1 MKQIIRTAARHPRVV
16 LALLALATILFASQL
31 PNVQVQISAEAMLKK
46 QSPAWQ
52 HFLVAEQTFGSEDI
66 VIVVARDPQLFDND
80 SLTAVRH
87 LMETLEALPFVTH
100 TMSLFD
106 VPYLRNVDGFVHT
119 RPYLDELPMTPEAAA
134 RVKADAIRNPLVRD
148 NLISNDGRTL
158 AINVFLDR
166 DSDDTSFDRM
176 ATAAIEQAIGTSR
189 AQLEEVFQ
197 VGMSTIRSD
206 MTERIRSDQRI
217 FLPLAVLVLLLT
229 LAFTLRRVTAALLP
243 FCTAGLSVIWTLG
256 FLGVMGIPINIMTSI
271 VPALVV
277 VIGST
282 EDIHLLAEYAAGIRA
297 GQGRPAAID
306 RMADNM
312 GLAVLLTFVTTYVGF
327 LSIALND
334 IELLQQ
340 FGLVASTGL
349 LFNFIITVLLVPV
362 ILSRFGHR
370 RLAKPHARAGLSPFQ
385 RLAIG
390 LMLRL
395 RRHRNLVFAAAAVLT
410 IGALLAATQLR
421 IDNSFLDYLDE
432 DAPLRVNAQ
441 RLHSEL
447 SGMHAFSIV
456 VDADIENTFLQVNY
470 LEQLRTIQRL
480 VDDAQ
485 VFDRSFSFADFV
497 VLLNSVMESDDDMVL
512 DLPES
517 DDVVREYMLF
527 IKAESVA
534 NYVSSDFSMARILV
548 RHNITSSD
556 RLNRAVTIL
565 QERIASS
572 VDPALQVEI
581 TGKSLLSD
589 QAVEDMAYGQ
599 LKSLLLIS
607 IVIVCLVSLL
617 FVSLR
622 AGIIALLPNLLPVA
636 MLFGLM
642 ALFGIPL
649 NAGTSMIAAI
659 ALGICVD
666 ATMHVMS
673 RFHEELK
680 VHISRRAAL
689 CSVLKAEADPIFA
702 TSIALAA
709 GFLVFATSSFQPVVH
724 VGVLSAVVILV
735 AVLATFVL
743 TPLLLGTSRLLTVWD
758 ILSYRIQDRALRNSP
773 LFAGMYVWQ
782 IKKLLLASDIR
793 RFAAGD
799 RIIAQGATGGEMFL
813 LLDGVVEA
821 RKRQPDGSVE
831 PRRRIDVG
839 ELFGEVAPLSGGVR
853 TADVVAIEDCKAL
866 VLSWRRI
873 ERLTHLHPVLA
884 FRLFRNLTR
893 IIGKRL
899 TQTREYT
906 TGEPESPPD
915 SADARR

>member
-1 MKQIIRTAARHPRVV
+1 MKQLIRSAARHPRLV
-16 LALLALATILFASQL
+16 LILLAVFTTLFASQL
-31 PNVQVQISAEAMLKK
+31 PSLRVQISAEAMLKK
-46 QSPAWQ
+46 QSPAWRN
-52 HFLVAEQTFGSEDI
+52 FLAAEETFGSEDAA
-66 VIVVARDPQLFDND
+66 VVVVQDPDLFDND
-80 SLTAVRH
+80 K
-87 LMETLEALPFVTH
+87 LMALRRVVEELESLPFVTR

-119 RPYLDELPMTPEAAA
+119 SPYLDELPMTPVEST
-134 RVKADAIRNPLVRD
+134 RVKKDAIRNPLLRD
-148 NLISNDGRTL
+148 NLISTDGRTL
-158 AINVFLDR
+158 AINVFLERSSGDA
-166 DSDDTSFDRM
+166 SFDRM
-176 ATAAIEQAIGTSR
+176 ATTTIENTIAPLR
-189 AQLEEVFQ
+189 AQYAEIFQ
-197 VGMSTIRSD
+197 IGLAAIRSD
-206 MTERIRSDQRI
+206 ITERIRGDQRV

-229 LAFTLRRVTAALLP
+229 LAFTLRRVTAVLLP
-243 FCTAGLSVIWTLG
+243 FCTAGLSLIWTLG
-256 FLGVMGIPINIMTSI
+256 FLGAMGIPINIMTSI

-297 GQGRPAAID
+297 GQERPVAIR
-306 RMADNM
+306 RMADNT

-340 FGLVASTGL
+340 FGLAASTGL
-349 LFNFIITVLLVPV
+349 LFNYIITVLLVPV
-362 ILSRFGHR
+362 ILCRFGHR
-370 RLAKPHARAGLSPFQ
+370 RPDKPQANTGLSPFQ

-395 RRHRNLVFAAAAVLT
+395 RKHRNLVFSAAAILT
-410 IGALLAATQLR
+410 AGALFAATQLR

-432 DAPLRVNAQ
+432 DAPLRVHAE
-441 RLHSEL
+441 RMHSEL
-447 SGMHAFSIV
+447 SGVHAFSIV
-456 VDADIENTFLQVNY
+456 VDAGIKNTFLQVHY
-470 LEQLRTIQRL
+470 LEQLRIIQQL
-480 VDDAQ
+480 VDESK
-485 VFDRSFSFADFV
+485 VFDRSFSFADLV
-497 VLLNSVMESDDDMVL
+497 VLLNSVMESDDGTVME
-512 DLPES
+512 LPEA
-517 DDVVREYMLF
+517 DDIVREYMLF
-527 IKAESVA
+527 IRPESVA
-534 NYVSSDFSMARILV
+534 SYVSADFSRARVLV
-548 RHNITSSD
+548 RHNINSSEH
-556 RLNRAVTIL
+556 LNRVVGAL
-565 QERIASS
+565 QEQITAS
-572 VDPALQVEI
+572 VDPALHVEV
-581 TGKSLLSD
+581 TGRSLLSD
-589 QAVEDMAYGQ
+589 RAVEEMAYGQ

-642 ALFGIPL
+642 AVFGIPL
-649 NAGTSMIAAI
+649 NAGTSMVAAI

-680 VHISRRAAL
+680 LHTSRRAAL

-709 GFLVFATSSFQPVVH
+709 GFLVFATSGFQPVVH
-724 VGVLSAVVILV
+724 FGVLSAAVILI

-743 TPLLLGTSRLLTVWD
+743 TPLLLSTSELLSVWD
-758 ILSYRIQDRALRNSP
+758 ILSYRIQDRALRHSP
-773 LFAGMYVWQ
+773 LFSGMYVWQ

-793 RFAAGD
+793 RFAGGD
-799 RIIAQGATGGEMFL
+799 RIITQGAAGSEMFL
-813 LLDGVVEA
+813 LLEGVVEA
-821 RKRQPDGSVE
+821 RKRQADGSID

-839 ELFGEVAPLSGGVR
+839 ALFGEVAPLSGGVR
-853 TADVVAIEDCKAL
+853 TADVVALEDCRVL

-873 ERLTHLHPVLA
+873 ERLTHLHPILG

-893 IIGKRL
+893 IIGRRL

-906 TGEPESPPD
+906 VGD
-915 SADARR
+915 SNAAEDTTQMQR